1 MKIALTIAGSDP
13 TGGAGLQADLKV
25 FKSFGIHGLS
35 VVSAITAQNSEG
47 VDAIFPVNR
56 DSLEMQLR
64 VLLSDIRPEALKLGM
79 LYSTWAVEVIAE
91 MMEVYSLS
99 TLIIDPV
106 TVSSSGASL
115 VEEIAGCTRKLFR
128 SQRRYP

>member
-1 MKIALTIAGSDP
+1 MKTALTIAGSDP

-35 VVSAITAQNSEG
+35 VVSAVTAQNSER

-56 DSLEMQLR
+56 DSLEKQLR

-79 LYSTWAVEVIAE
+79 LYSTWTVEVIAE
-91 MMEVYSLS
+91 MMNVDSIMKP
-99 TLIIDPV
+99 LIGI
-106 TVSSSGASL
+106 
-115 VEEIAGCTRKLFR
+115 
-128 SQRRYP
+128 